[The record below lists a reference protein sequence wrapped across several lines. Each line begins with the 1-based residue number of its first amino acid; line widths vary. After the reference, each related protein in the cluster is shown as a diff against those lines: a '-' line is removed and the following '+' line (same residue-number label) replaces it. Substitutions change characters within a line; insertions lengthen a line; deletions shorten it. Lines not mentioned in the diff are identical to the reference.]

1 MAVKQYGYYIKGNK
15 ISIVEKDTAFD
26 NDINSKDYGP
36 GSQHA
41 HWKSPI
47 TSVTNGIEFEYV
59 YSPVY
64 SISETYKLTTLTGY
78 YRSIGNESDD
88 AQPGMLKLI
97 DATSTYTNYDSSF
110 NVGDKI
116 VLKNAG
122 RWNGIHEVVAFASA
136 TGTNNI
142 IVTNTPVDDPD
153 IKTTVIT
160 NFEDTPDL
168 YHQIELL
175 EDENDRIPGLPSYL
189 QKALVY
195 YVKAKIAED
204 TMNLEAK
211 EYFMKE
217 FRKMVEKY
225 NNTRVAGLRIQAAGP
240 FSIR

>member
-1 MAVKQYGYYIKGNK
+1 MWRSTFCKTILLL
-15 ISIVEKDTAFD
+15 ISLSVIAIACGSSDSDTPVTKDPET
-26 NDINSKDYGP
+26 
-36 GSQHA
+36 
-41 HWKSPI
+41 
-47 TSVTNGIEFEYV
+47 E
-59 YSPVY
+59 
-64 SISETYKLTTLTGY
+64 IS
-78 YRSIGNESDD
+78 
-88 AQPGMLKLI
+88 
-97 DATSTYTNYDSSF
+97 
-110 NVGDKI
+110 
-116 VLKNAG
+116 
-122 RWNGIHEVVAFASA
+122 
-136 TGTNNI
+136 TNNI